1 MCIRHTCRTVLPEAE
16 EHLQV
21 LWKKWPRMDWVS
33 GLPTGNLSAEAQC
46 SHLRFL
52 RIPLLPWSFFFMV
65 VWPFGSKVGVFG
77 NQESFTHL
85 IHPCVGSSVSQHW
98 ECPGH
103 PDMPTSSTSPLP
115 GCTYLHTY
123 AHQCSVSSIIPASIM
138 MVAYDAS
145 VLYNTDLHHISK
157 PCLKVS
163 PLPWWGSSH
172 YEVDWHR

>member
-1 MCIRHTCRTVLPEAE
+1 
-16 EHLQV
+16 
-21 LWKKWPRMDWVS
+21 MDWGS
-33 GLPTGNLSAEAQC
+33 GLPTRNLSGEAQC
-46 SHLRFL
+46 SHLRVL
-52 RIPLLPWSFFFMV
+52 HIPLFPWSFFFMV

-115 GCTYLHTY
+115 GCTYLHIY
-123 AHQCSVSSIIPASIM
+123 AHQCSVSFIIPASIM
-138 MVAYDAS
+138 TVGSDAS
-145 VLYNTDLHHISK
+145 VSYNTDLHHISK

-172 YEVDWHR
+172 YELDWHR